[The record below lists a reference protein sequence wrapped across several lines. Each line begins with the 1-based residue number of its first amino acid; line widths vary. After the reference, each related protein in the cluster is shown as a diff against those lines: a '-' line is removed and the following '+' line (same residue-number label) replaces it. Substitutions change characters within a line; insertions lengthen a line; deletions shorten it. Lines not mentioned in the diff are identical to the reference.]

1 MKITKGVRK
10 AKTLMLTQNAVLASI
25 VVLMAF
31 TPLGYLK
38 LGVAV
43 EMTFIMIPVA
53 VGAITLGEK
62 SGAFLGLVFG
72 ISSFIQCFGLSPFG
86 AALLAINPLYTFIMC
101 LVPRVLMGY
110 LCGVI
115 YKLLCKVKKGVAV
128 VVASFCA
135 PVINTALFMTSL
147 IVLFGK
153 TDFVM
158 GLRAGT
164 DNIWAFMIAFV
175 GINGLLEIIGTT
187 LISPSVALAVQ
198 KAVNKFK

>member
-1 MKITKGVRK
+1 MKTTKGVRK
-10 AKTLMLTQNAVLASI
+10 AKTLMLTQNAVLAGI

-31 TPLGYLK
+31 TPLGYLR

-110 LCGVI
+110 LCGII
-115 YKLLCKVKKGVAV
+115 YKVLCKVKKGIAV

-164 DNIWAFMIAFV
+164 DNIWAFMMAFV

>member
-1 MKITKGVRK
+1 MKTTNGVRK
-10 AKTLMLTQNAVLASI
+10 AKTLSLTQNAVLAGI

-31 TPLGYLK
+31 TPIGYLK
-38 LGVAV
+38 LGAV

-72 ISSFIQCFGLSPFG
+72 ISSFIQCFGMSPFG
-86 AALLAINPLYTFIMC
+86 ATLLGINPFFTFIMC

-115 YKLLCKVKKGVAV
+115 YKLLSKIKKGVAV
-128 VVASFCA
+128 VIASFSA
-135 PVINTALFMTSL
+135 PVINTALFMTCL
-147 IVLFGK
+147 ILLFGK

-164 DNIWAFMIAFV
+164 ENIWAFMIAFV
-175 GINGLLEIIGTT
+175 GINGLLEIVGTT
-187 LISPSVALAVQ
+187 LISPPVALAVQ
-198 KAVNKFK
+198 KAVKKFK